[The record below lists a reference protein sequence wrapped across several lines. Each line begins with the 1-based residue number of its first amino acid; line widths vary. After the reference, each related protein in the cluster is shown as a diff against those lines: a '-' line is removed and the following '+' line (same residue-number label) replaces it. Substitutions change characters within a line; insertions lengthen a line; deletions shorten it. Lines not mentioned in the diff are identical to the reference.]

1 MADLTPQDR
10 LFPSL
15 LDRLTDDQPD
25 RKQDARDSR
34 AFAIGKLRECVL
46 RDLGSLLNTCHGA
59 ATEDFGPYPN
69 VAKSVLNYGIPDLT
83 GKTVSGLDL
92 HEIERELRQAILNF
106 EPRILAR
113 SLQVRGQISSN
124 RWTRNALS
132 FEIQGEIWSYP
143 VPERLSLRTELNVET
158 GAVTLREA

>member
-1 MADLTPQDR
+1 M
-10 LFPSL
+10 
-15 LDRLTDDQPD
+15 
-25 RKQDARDSR
+25 
-34 AFAIGKLRECVL
+34 
-46 RDLGSLLNTCHGA
+46 LNTCHGA

-92 HEIERELRQAILNF
+92 HEIERELRQAILDF